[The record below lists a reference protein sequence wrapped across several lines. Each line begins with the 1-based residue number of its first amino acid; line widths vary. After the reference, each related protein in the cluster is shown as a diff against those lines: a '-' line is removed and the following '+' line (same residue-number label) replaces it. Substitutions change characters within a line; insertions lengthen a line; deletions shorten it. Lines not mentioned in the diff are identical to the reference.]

1 MDSQVIVGFCA
12 GQNLSVP
19 TIGVVRPPDSKPPI
33 TINTRSAWAGKYKG
47 ILRTAVMSGMFYI
60 YDVVRRVCIY

>member
-33 TINTRSAWAGKYKG
+33 TITITIT
-47 ILRTAVMSGMFYI
+47 ILSHSPHFAPYTPLT
-60 YDVVRRVCIY
+60 

>member
-33 TINTRSAWAGKYKG
+33 TIT
-47 ILRTAVMSGMFYI
+47 ITITITVHVEMSPPNKATTGSYCLPFVLYVP
-60 YDVVRRVCIY
+60 Y